1 MKCEICSA
9 EFRRTYAGQRTCGRV
24 CGWTLRKQSQGPIS
38 HPATAVAY
46 RPCAQCDD
54 LFVAR
59 ATNKSKKY
67 CGDQCLAEA
76 SYERQ
81 YGRKR
86 PTRHCR
92 TCEVELAEDRGRAG
106 RPSAYC
112 GDRCRTA
119 GVKRTRARAR
129 AVERLAGH
137 RKSETHRS
145 RARRYGVPYEPVNV
159 RGVFASD
166 QWICKLCDKP
176 VDRCLTYPDP
186 MSASLDHVQPLS
198 CGGGHTRSNVQLAHL
213 ACNIAKGAQWD
224 GDTFDGTTQAGPAA
238 A

>member
-1 MKCEICSA
+1 M
-9 EFRRTYAGQRTCGRV
+9 Y
-24 CGWTLRKQSQGPIS
+24 
-38 HPATAVAY
+38 PATVIAY
-46 RPCAQCDD
+46 RHCPQCERV
-54 LFVAR
+54 FVVR
-59 ATNKSKKY
+59 ATNKSRKY
-67 CGDQCLAEA
+67 CGDRCFAEA

-86 PTRHCR
+86 PVRHCLM
-92 TCEVELAEDRGRAG
+92 CEVELAEDRSRAG

-112 GDRCRTA
+112 SVRCRTA
-119 GVKRTRARAR
+119 GTTRTRARAR
-129 AVERLAGH
+129 ANERLAGH

-159 RGVFASD
+159 RAVFAAD
-166 QWICKLCDKP
+166 QWICKLCDKS
-176 VDRCLTYPDP
+176 VDRRLAYPDP

-224 GDTFDGTTQAGPAA
+224 GDAFDGTTQARTAA